1 MLVTFAS
8 VAFPHSG
15 LGARARA
22 VIEDLTA
29 LGIDLTV
36 LSVGEPSGAQIV
48 LEQGAVRLISV
59 SRVRSAHWSIQ
70 LARRLSRLRRDC
82 DVVIA
87 ESALLM
93 PSIMLARWKGPLV
106 WDTNELET
114 LHYRRLPQIWSN
126 RWRGWVWQVLERWA
140 VQRAD
145 VVVSISEAESIWWH
159 RLFPQVGPKLAVVD
173 HRSPVASLGS
183 KPRGHSAL
191 SADESCEA
199 GPRLVFVGNLRGKHN
214 AAAAKWIIETLA
226 PSLTKPTK
234 ILLVG
239 PGTEKL
245 CVGAIGSTVIESR
258 GEVDL
263 LAAVVSESDVCLAPL
278 VAAAGVKTKVL
289 DYVALGAKVIGT
301 PVAFEGLDSC
311 PGLVPTSLEHFA
323 ATVDEVLRNPETPR
337 VRGRRQRLQA
347 AWVAEHGMRGT
358 TEQWRQ
364 VLGRLGVETG

>member
-1 MLVTFAS
+1 VLVTFAS

-106 WDTNELET
+106 WGHNELET

-183 KPRGHSAL
+183 KPRGHSACL
-191 SADESCEA
+191 RMSPA
-199 GPRLVFVGNLRGKHN
+199 RLV
-214 AAAAKWIIETLA
+214 
-226 PSLTKPTK
+226 
-234 ILLVG
+234 
-239 PGTEKL
+239 
-245 CVGAIGSTVIESR
+245 
-258 GEVDL
+258 
-263 LAAVVSESDVCLAPL
+263 
-278 VAAAGVKTKVL
+278 
-289 DYVALGAKVIGT
+289 
-301 PVAFEGLDSC
+301 LDS
-311 PGLVPTSLEHFA
+311 SLSGTFGES
-323 ATVDEVLRNPETPR
+323 TMQLLRVDHRDAGAELDKAHEDPARGSRNRE
-337 VRGRRQRLQA
+337 A
-347 AWVAEHGMRGT
+347 VA
-358 TEQWRQ
+358 
-364 VLGRLGVETG
+364 